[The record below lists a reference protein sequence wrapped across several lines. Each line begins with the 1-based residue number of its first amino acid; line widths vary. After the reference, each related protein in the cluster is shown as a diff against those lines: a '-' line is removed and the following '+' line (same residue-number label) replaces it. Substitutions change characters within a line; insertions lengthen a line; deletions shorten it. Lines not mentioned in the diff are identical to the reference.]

1 MARYIG
7 KEMSRVDGIAKV
19 TGKAKYAAEFQVSN
33 LAYGFIVLGTVA
45 KGTIKSIDT
54 REAEHAAGVIRVF
67 THLNTPKLDP
77 KSSTEQAPPRA
88 TEEQDKSFQALQSDK
103 IFFNMQPV
111 ALVAAETYEQARYAA
126 RLVKVSYNTEPHTT
140 DTEAVRAIARVPTQA
155 PPLEPRGNPEETMR
169 TAAIETQ
176 PLVVEHTLTRG
187 NPEETM
193 RTAAVK
199 VEAEYR
205 IPIEHHNPIEP
216 HAAIAVWQGDKLTIF
231 DKTQGVY
238 GVRAHLASSFGV
250 PEENV
255 SVLSPFVG
263 GAFGSSLRPN
273 YYPALTA
280 MAARELKRPV
290 KVVYTRT
297 QMFTGHG
304 YRPYTIQK
312 VALGAERSGKLSTMI
327 HEVVHNTS
335 NIEEFSD
342 ETTLFTRQV
351 YACPNLYAPL
361 KITNTDLPTPTWM
374 RAPGAVSGMFALESA
389 MDELAYALKIDPLEL
404 RLINYAEVDPESGK
418 PFSSKA
424 LRECYRLGAEK
435 FGWKKRQFEPRS
447 MRDGRLLV
455 GWGMATGVWGAF
467 QMPAAALIT
476 LRVDGTAQV
485 ASATS
490 DIGPGTYTV
499 MTMIAAEYLGL
510 KLEQVK
516 FELGDTKFPRSPSQ
530 GGSWTTASVG
540 SAVRGAAL
548 AIGTKLLALANQEP
562 NSPLKGAAAA
572 DVEMLDGRLR
582 LKSDPSRFVNI
593 SGVMKRNGLTAI
605 TEKFESRPSEEREKY
620 ATLAHG
626 AQFIEVKVDPDVG
639 TVHVTRAIEVTAS
652 GKILNPKASHSQEI
666 GGVVWGIGMALQE
679 ATEIDHR
686 YGRIMNPNLQHYH
699 VPVNADILEIETI
712 FVEEEDKIV
721 NALGVKGMGELGMV
735 GIPAA
740 IANAVFHATGKR
752 IRDLPITPDKLL

>member
-1 MARYIG
+1 GGKTMPRYIG
-7 KEMSRVDGIAKV
+7 KEMSRVDGVAKV
-19 TGKAKYAAEFQVSN
+19 TGRAKYAAEFRAPN

-45 KGTIKSIDT
+45 KGTSKSMDT
-54 REAEHAAGVIRVF
+54 REAEAAGGVVRVF
-67 THLNTPKLDP
+67 THLNAPKLGP
-77 KSSTEQAPPRA
+77 KASTEQAPPRA
-88 TEEQDKSFQALQSDK
+88 REEQDKSFRALQSDR
-103 IFFNMQPV
+103 IYFNAQPV
-111 ALVAAETYEQARYAA
+111 ALVVAETYEQARYAA
-126 RLVKVSYNTEPHTT
+126 RLVKVTYNAEKHTT
-140 DTEAVRAIARVPTQA
+140 DTETVLGRGRFPSQG
-155 PPLEPRGNPEETMR
+155 PPPKPRGNPE
-169 TAAIETQ
+169 AA
-176 PLVVEHTLTRG
+176 
-187 NPEETM
+187 M
-193 RTAAVK
+193 KAAPVK

-205 IPIEHHNPIEP
+205 IPIEHHNPMEP
-216 HAAIAVWQGDKLTIF
+216 HAAVAVWEGDRLTVF
-231 DKTQGVY
+231 DKSQGVY
-238 GVRAHLASSFGV
+238 GVRQHLASSFGV

-255 SVLSPFVG
+255 QVISPYVG

-312 VALGAERSGKLSTMI
+312 IALGAERGGKLSAMI
-327 HEVVHNTS
+327 HEAWHNTS
-335 NIEEFSD
+335 TFEEFSD
-342 ETTLFTRQV
+342 GTTGFTRQV

-361 KITNTDLPTPTWM
+361 KIVDTDLNTPTWM
-374 RAPGAVSGMFALESA
+374 RAPGAVSGMFALECA

-404 RLINYAEVDPESGK
+404 RLINYAERDPESGK

-435 FGWKKRQFEPRS
+435 FGWKNRKMEPRS

-455 GWGMATGVWGAF
+455 GWGTATGIWGAF
-467 QMPAAALIT
+467 QMPATARIT
-476 LRVDGTAQV
+476 FRADGTAHV

-499 MTMIAAEYLGL
+499 ITMIAAEYLGL
-510 KLEQVK
+510 RPEQVQ
-516 FELGDTKFPRSPSQ
+516 FELGDTKFPSAPSQ

-540 SAVRGAAL
+540 SAVHGAAL
-548 AIGTKLLALANQEP
+548 AIGAKLLALANREA
-562 NSPLKGAAAA
+562 NSPLKGAAAS

-582 LKSDPSRFVNI
+582 LKSDPTRFV
-593 SGVMKRNGLTAI
+593 GVSDVMRRNNLSEI
-605 TEKFESRPSEEREKY
+605 TETFEAKPSPERQKY
-620 ATLAHG
+620 STMAHG
-626 AQFIEVKVDPDVG
+626 AQFVEVKVDPDLGQVR
-639 TVHVTRAIEVTAS
+639 VTRAIEVTAC
-652 GKILNPKASHSQEI
+652 GKIINPKASHSQEI

-686 YGRIMNPNLQHYH
+686 FGRIMNPNLQHYP
-699 VPVNADILEIETI
+699 VPVNADVHEIETL
-712 FVEEEDKIV
+712 FVEEDDTVV
-721 NALGVKGMGELGMV
+721 NPLGVKGMGELGMV

-740 IANAVFHATGKR
+740 IANAVFHATGRR